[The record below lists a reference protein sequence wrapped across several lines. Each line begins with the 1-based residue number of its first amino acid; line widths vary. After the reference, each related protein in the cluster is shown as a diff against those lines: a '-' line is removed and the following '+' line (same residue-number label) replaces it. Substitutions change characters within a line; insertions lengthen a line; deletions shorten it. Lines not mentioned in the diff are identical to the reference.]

1 MHLPSGTVLCAGL
14 LLALA
19 HSALAAP
26 GTPAERY
33 EAATEM
39 VTEARYREAAAEM
52 VAIADEHPESR
63 LAADALFA
71 AAQLYEEKL
80 ASPTRA
86 LELYDRLARDYPD
99 SRTALASSRRA
110 AILRRDLGP
119 GGGGATPLARF
130 TEIGQGHTKRPESE
144 SIAMMEELVEQNP
157 KWVGLPRALLWL
169 GRAYEQTGQL
179 DKAKQRFLEA
189 ARAAPGT
196 EHEFDGYRGAGR
208 VAVAQGNF
216 EEAER
221 LYRAMPLGDDPARIR
236 DFEYAIEHLDRE
248 RLRARLY
255 IASYV
260 ILALFLIGMLL
271 SLRLAS
277 GSWRRAGRDLARP
290 PTEVLF
296 MVPITLI
303 LIAASYKGHPEIRP
317 AVAIVCF
324 GGMVIA
330 WLSGA
335 GLVAARASRHAEPSR
350 WRRLLR
356 PSLHILACVAAVGA
370 VCYIAVHRTRL
381 IELVIATAR
390 FGPDV

>member
-1 MHLPSGTVLCAGL
+1 MKLSSATVVCAGFV
-14 LLALA
+14 LALA
-19 HSALAAP
+19 RSAVAAP
-26 GTPAERY
+26 STPAERY
-33 EAATEM
+33 EVATESM
-39 VTEARYREAAAEM
+39 TEARYQEAADEM
-52 VAIADEHPESR
+52 VAIADDYPDSR

-80 ASPTRA
+80 TSPTKA
-86 LELYDRLARDYPD
+86 LQLYDRLLRDYPD

-119 GGGGATPLARF
+119 QGAGATPLAEF
-130 TEIGQGHTKRPESE
+130 TAIVQRHAELGDAR
-144 SIAMMEELVEQNP
+144 SIEMMEELVEKNP

-169 GRAYEQTGQL
+169 GRAYERVGKL
-179 DKAKQRFLEA
+179 GEAKRRFLEA
-189 ARAAPGT
+189 ARAAHGT
-196 EHEFDGYRGAGR
+196 AHEFDGYREAGR
-208 VAVAQGNF
+208 VAVAQGHYD
-216 EEAER
+216 EAER
-221 LYRAMPLGDDPARIR
+221 LYRAMPLEGNPARIR
-236 DFEYAIEHLDRE
+236 DFDYALEHLDRE

-260 ILALFLIGMLL
+260 VLILFVVGMLV
-271 SLRLAS
+271 SLRLAA
-277 GSWRRAGRDLARP
+277 GSWRRAGGDLVRP

-296 MVPITLI
+296 MVPITLL

-317 AVAIVCF
+317 AVTIICF
-324 GGMVIA
+324 GGMAVA

-335 GLVAARASRHAEPSR
+335 GLVAARADRATDRLR

-356 PSLHILACVAAVGA
+356 PSVHIVASIAAVAA